1 MHQPKDID
9 RLGNENMF
17 MHVLPLTTSLYLTP
31 QIVSRCS
38 IVRLIMFPLWLEIV
52 IIFFFLVWLFIV
64 KTDKHLLVLWKNKRF
79 SAKEKRTVYITC
91 IIKNIL
97 LLQKKEYNTDFIIPL
112 LLLPQ
117 HVNCTQFCLIL
128 KASKPQPNIYCQP

>member
-1 MHQPKDID
+1 
-9 RLGNENMF
+9 
-17 MHVLPLTTSLYLTP
+17 
-31 QIVSRCS
+31 
-38 IVRLIMFPLWLEIV
+38 MFPLWLEIV

-97 LLQKKEYNTDFIIPL
+97 LLQKKEYNVL
-112 LLLPQ
+112 
-117 HVNCTQFCLIL
+117 
-128 KASKPQPNIYCQP
+128 